1 MGGGV
6 NATLSLDGGRN
17 SKCALLPRTYRL
29 RGDQGADPAV
39 HADVA
44 LELLD
49 DVVHLTPSLVAG
61 KDALICLLQLSLEGL
76 DLRLSKVKVQSRVIS
91 LPLRN

>member
-1 MGGGV
+1 MCF
-6 NATLSLDGGRN
+6 A
-17 SKCALLPRTYRL
+17 ATYRL

-39 HADVA
+39 HADIA

-49 DVVHLTPSLVAG
+49 DVVHLTPSLVTS
-61 KDALICLLQLSLEGL
+61 KDALIRLLELSLESL